1 MVGMESLG
9 SVVVVGGQDE
19 SGQNMLQVLRM
30 LKLWRK
36 P

>member
-9 SVVVVGGQDE
+9 SVVVVVGQDE